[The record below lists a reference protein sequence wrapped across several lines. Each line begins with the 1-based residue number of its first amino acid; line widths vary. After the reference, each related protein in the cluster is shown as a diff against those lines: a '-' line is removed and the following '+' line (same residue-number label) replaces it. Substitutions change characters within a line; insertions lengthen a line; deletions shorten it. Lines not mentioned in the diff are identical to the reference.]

1 MKMLY
6 KLTAWYPDEG
16 EDGLVH
22 PPHLEVLH
30 AAIIRHLTPRGHPFN
45 DLLYVCTYYEVTLLQ
60 THLKGTGSG
69 DFRPFF
75 CLKDSTWA
83 PYEQKKTVSRRN
95 SIAKFEKFSF
105 FMGVFIFLNY
115 CFWVC

>member
-30 AAIIRHLTPRGHPFN
+30 AAIIRHLTPRCHPGN
-45 DLLYVCTYYEVTLLQ
+45 AAVTNVYFV
-60 THLKGTGSG
+60 H
-69 DFRPFF
+69 
-75 CLKDSTWA
+75 
-83 PYEQKKTVSRRN
+83 
-95 SIAKFEKFSF
+95 
-105 FMGVFIFLNY
+105 
-115 CFWVC
+115 